1 MKSCNINCLGSDV
14 LDMKKLASWTV
25 LAALLTNLTI
35 MGVKAYV
42 GYKTGSPSLKSEAAH
57 SLIDSLTEVFL
68 LIGLWHGQRWS
79 QARYFWG
86 LLASVNMF
94 LVGGVWACWEG
105 LETLRNP
112 SETSTLG
119 SVLTGTAVLVFS
131 AGLESTSW
139 LRAVKELAQEKVTGV
154 SWLTLLRTTKNVEAK
169 TVLEEDSAD
178 ITGCCLSGIGLA
190 LWGMTGY
197 AGWDGI
203 ASMAIGL
210 MLIVM
215 AYELGAQNMKYL
227 TKKEEAYA

>member
-1 MKSCNINCLGSDV
+1 
-14 LDMKKLASWTV
+14 MKKLASWTV
-25 LAALLTNLTI
+25 LAALGTNLLITCI
-35 MGVKAYV
+35 KAYV
-42 GYKTGSPSLKSEAAH
+42 GYQTGSASLKSEAAH
-57 SLIDSLTEVFL
+57 SLIDCLTEVFL
-68 LIGLWHGQRWS
+68 LVGMWHGQKWS
-79 QARYFWG
+79 QGRYFWG
-86 LLASVNMF
+86 LLASINMF
-94 LVGGVWACWEG
+94 FVGGVWACWEG
-105 LETLRNP
+105 YSAITDP
-112 SETSTLG
+112 SETSTL
-119 SVLTGTAVLVFS
+119 SSMLTGTAVLAFS

-197 AGWDGI
+197 AGWDGV
-203 ASMAIGL
+203 ASILIGC

>member
-1 MKSCNINCLGSDV
+1 
-14 LDMKKLASWTV
+14 MKKLASWTV
-25 LAALLTNLTI
+25 LAALLTNLVITI
-35 MGVKAYV
+35 VKAYV
-42 GYKTGSPSLKSEAAH
+42 GYRTGSPSLKSEAAH
-57 SLIDSLTEVFL
+57 SLIDSLTEVLL

-105 LETLRNP
+105 YSTLTNP
-112 SETSTLG
+112 DETSTL
-119 SVLTGTAVLVFS
+119 SSMLSGTAVLVFS

-139 LRAVKELAQEKVTGV
+139 LRAVKELTQEKVAGK
-154 SWLTLLRTTKNVEAK
+154 SWMWVLKNTRNVEAK

-178 ITGCCLSGIGLA
+178 ITGCCLSGLGLA

-203 ASMAIGL
+203 ASILIGC

-215 AYELGAQNMKYL
+215 AYELGAQNVKYL